1 MAALAMTPQH
11 SFPCVS
17 FVSKIQKR
25 AILWRAISREVQGN
39 GKANACR
46 LLRTRQPNERIAGQR
61 LYARMGGDRQGSYA
75 AEGRPFHFRPL
86 VHPRNFGDGDARS
99 PNDSRFR
106 RFPPGTVP
114 DPLPGAWR
122 SGPCGPCPWPVGA
135 DVRIPINKGSLAL
148 GQVPFFY
155 KIG

>member
-46 LLRTRQPNERIAGQR
+46 LLRTREPDERVAGQR
-61 LYARMGGDRQGSYA
+61 LYAGVGGDRKGGSA
-75 AEGRPFHFRPL
+75 AEVHTFHIRPL
-86 VHPRNFGDGDARS
+86 VHPRNFGDGDACS
-99 PNDSRFR
+99 SNDPRFR
-106 RFPPGTVP
+106 RIFG
-114 DPLPGAWR
+114 
-122 SGPCGPCPWPVGA
+122 
-135 DVRIPINKGSLAL
+135 
-148 GQVPFFY
+148 
-155 KIG
+155 